1 MSSPIV
7 RLLRDYC
14 CQDLLESSPIFFFL
28 SIRSRF
34 PRRPCLSNEDS
45 NEDES
50 IRFPRFLIF
59 EREKWRPLVKNHPR
73 KRICVSIYIRRRPLL
88 RGDGFNR
95 CIPFARLSQVDPGN
109 RDNASSPL
117 STVSPWN
124 FLEFCRTIISFDRRR
139 AFSFLLFFS
148 FLFFFFLF
156 IFYAH
161 RHTACAVSFY
171 IRLANNPAFKVSV
184 TAVFNRSSIPT
195 ATYSSLL
202 SPRKPRH
209 AVNEC
214 THACRVRSSS
224 VANRLRPIFSHPR
237 SVSDPSNE

>member
-109 RDNASSPL
+109 RDNASPSL

-161 RHTACAVSFY
+161 RHTRVS
-171 IRLANNPAFKVSV
+171 RSLEQRGESV
-184 TAVFNRSSIPT
+184 ASDLQPSAI
-195 ATYSSLL
+195 
-202 SPRKPRH
+202 
-209 AVNEC
+209 
-214 THACRVRSSS
+214 RVRSVQRINLSPLH
-224 VANRLRPIFSHPR
+224 RIYKYER
-237 SVSDPSNE
+237 